1 MVIKK
6 QQNLQG
12 TTEND
17 RASGAGG
24 ERARWW
30 RFSLSVAAGC
40 LVRGVGSLFK
50 CQCSD
55 YDRIV
60 KLYGFV
66 LVCKV
71 FFSLLIYWNGK
82 SFAFPFQKDVPLILC
97 FHVGF
102 KD

>member
-71 FFSLLIYWNGK
+71 FFSL
-82 SFAFPFQKDVPLILC
+82 F
-97 FHVGF
+97 
-102 KD
+102 